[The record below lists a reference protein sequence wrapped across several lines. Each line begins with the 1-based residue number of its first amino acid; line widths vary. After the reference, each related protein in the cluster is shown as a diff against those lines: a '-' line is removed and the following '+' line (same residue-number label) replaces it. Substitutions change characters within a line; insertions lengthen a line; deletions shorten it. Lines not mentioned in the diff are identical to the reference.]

1 MNYRIILFLLA
12 YALVLATLLPAPGQV
27 YAQSGSDGKMTNPG
41 GETLAPAGVSPI
53 GGSVAAGD
61 VRVASSMFAPAGLAN
76 QDYQKVYD
84 QAKTL
89 LDTGV
94 SFRTGALQLPP
105 ACRTP
110 EECQLNYQDF
120 NGGALFYGFCSDYDA
135 IDERGFCPGDD
146 PSSWPQSSEQ
156 IRAQLVRAR
165 THFGFLAL
173 AEPAGVR
180 VQVNGQ
186 STPVRALGRAGVL
199 TATREIANIH
209 LIFGNEFLV
218 DALDYRFSGN
228 DPRADQIIN
237 EEINQL
243 KQAQQQFELAV
254 GVLAHAF
261 NADFGGPNGGFIGDY
276 FSAREFDL
284 FGIASERMVAT
295 IAELADRYR
304 QLGQDGRALSL
315 YGEAFANQY
324 VQAMALATSA
334 AKQNAD
340 FAENGGW
347 EIMTNLERLRARAQA
362 IHDGINPFGFV
373 DTYVPLQTYDELR
386 TLVRNDFLRD
396 ATEDENTAA
405 TAQREFDHNRTA
417 LNQELQNLRLTYDT
431 RLLEICGPS
440 QDDYVTCDGE
450 GGLMRQNYL
459 NMVAASARL
468 RQVKQQQRNVQKQI
482 EIEQTRAGRVIQLT
496 LKNGDTIAA
505 TEMARGLINAVR
517 TTEMTVESS
526 THDWYAG
533 AEVRETA
540 KFSIKPWEWGLQVDV
555 IGTQGYRYSRSNTSS
570 TTTVWDPDQIE
581 LARLNSAQ
589 AVQQAVSEAE
599 ITGANSA
606 ATIRTMALQ
615 LSELAIQEQIQ
626 LAELNRISAEHNDL
640 VNQYHHW
647 LNLRLQAQANQLDSY
662 LNNPAYRILRDQ
674 STVEA
679 ARSIGVAA
687 QFAYLTAKALE
698 YEFLVRFPKLGDIYK
713 ARTADDVDNFMNG
726 LEAFRTAIGSPGG
739 RNRYPYRISLAKDML
754 GLSDENLDPTGALS
768 NTERARQR
776 LDGFQ
781 AVLQR
786 NVITDTNTGQ
796 VVAIEIPFTTS
807 LVDNKIFSPNIWNNR
822 IAGVAL
828 PADVPNTQGVSINL
842 LTRQFG
848 EIGTPEVQLTH
859 SGHAAYR
866 TVNGAIVQYV
876 PENAKLAG
884 YVTPPGF
891 ESRSATA
898 TILAGVNGNGR
909 GAPTSA
915 LFNRSV
921 AASNWSVRIDLRSP
935 FNASLDLS
943 QLEDIE
949 LQLDTTGI
957 ALANRVQAAEV
968 DAAQL
973 QAEFEE

>member
-1 MNYRIILFLLA
+1 MNYRIIIFLLA
-12 YALVLATLLPAPGQV
+12 YTLVIASVLPGPARV
-27 YAQSGSDGKMTNPG
+27 HARSGSDGKMTNPG
-41 GETLAPAGVSPI
+41 GESLTPAGVSPI
-53 GGSVAAGD
+53 GGALAAGE
-61 VRVASSMFAPAGLAN
+61 VRVAPAIFAPAGLADR
-76 QDYQKVYD
+76 DYQKVYD

-94 SFRTGALQLPP
+94 GFRTRELQLPP

-110 EECQLNYQDF
+110 EECKVNYQDF
-120 NGGALFYGFCSDYDA
+120 NGGELFYGFCSDYER
-135 IDERGFCPGDD
+135 IDERGYCPGDD
-146 PSSWPQSSEQ
+146 PSGWPKSSEQ

-165 THFGFLAL
+165 AFFGFLAL
-173 AEPAGVR
+173 AEPASVR
-180 VQVNGQ
+180 IQVNGQ
-186 STPVRALGRAGVL
+186 PTPVREVGRAGVL

-228 DPRADQIIN
+228 DPRADQIIA

-261 NADFGGPNGGFIGDY
+261 NADFGGPSGGFIGD
-276 FSAREFDL
+276 FFGAREFDL

-295 IAELADRYR
+295 IGELADRYR
-304 QLGQDGRALSL
+304 QLGQDGRALDL

-334 AKQNAD
+334 AKQNAS

-347 EIMTNLERLRARAQA
+347 EIITNLERLRARAKA

-373 DTYVPLQTYDELR
+373 DNYVPLQTYDELR

-396 ATEDENTAA
+396 ATEDEATAA
-405 TAQREFDHNRTA
+405 NAQREFDHNRTA

-431 RLLEICGPS
+431 RLLELCGAS
-440 QDDYVTCDGE
+440 QDDYATCDGA

-459 NMVAASARL
+459 NLVAASARL
-468 RQVKQQQRNVQKQI
+468 RQLKKQQENVVTQI
-482 EIEQTRAGRVIQLT
+482 EIEQQRATQVIQLT
-496 LKNGDTIAA
+496 LQNGDTIAA

-517 TTEMTVESS
+517 TTETLVESS

-533 AEVRETA
+533 VELRETA
-540 KFSIKPWEWGLQVDV
+540 RWSIKPWEWGLQVDL
-555 IGTQGYRYSRSNTSS
+555 IGTQGYRYSRSTTSS
-570 TTTVWDPDQIE
+570 TTTVWDPAQIE
-581 LARLNSAQ
+581 LARLNGAQ
-589 AVQQAVSEAE
+589 ALQQAITEAQ
-599 ITGANSA
+599 IQGANSA

-615 LSELAIQEQIQ
+615 LAELVIQEEI
-626 LAELNRISAEHNDL
+626 LYAEMNRLSAEHNDL

-647 LNLRLQAQANQLDSY
+647 LNLRIQAQANQLDSY

-698 YEFLVRFPKLGDIYK
+698 YEYLVRFPKLGDIFK

-754 GLSDENLDPTGALS
+754 GLSDENLDPTGSLS
-768 NTERARQR
+768 SNERARQR
-776 LDGFQ
+776 LAGFQ
-781 AVLQR
+781 AVIQR
-786 NVITDTNTGQ
+786 NVITDTATGQ
-796 VVAIEIPFTTS
+796 VIAVEIPFTTS

-828 PADVPNTQGVSINL
+828 PADVPGTQGVSINL

-898 TILAGVNGNGR
+898 TILSSVNGNGR

-949 LQLDTTGI
+949 LLLDTTGI